1 MTQIFTDLE
10 AFKARDDKKI
20 NGVSPEHAATHLNW
34 ESDNATN
41 NGCWNCSSCSYCSYC
56 SYCSSCRSC
65 SDCSYCSSC
74 SDCSCCS
81 SCRDCSSCS
90 YCSSC
95 SDCSSCRSCSDCS
108 YCSSCRS
115 CSDCSSCS
123 SCSYCSSC
131 RYCSY
136 CSDFK
141 TDPQRVKSPIL
152 GSRKD
157 QTTYYWNDENEQI
170 VCGCFNGTLQ
180 QFKDKI
186 KEKHGNNEFA
196 KGYYKWIGAVEI
208 YKNSLP

>member
-1 MTQIFTDLE
+1 MTKAELKNNRWWVGSNSWNADLYSQDE
-10 AFKARDDKKI
+10 AEKCAGTLK
-20 NGVSPEHAATHLNW
+20 NC
-34 ESDNATN
+34 N
-41 NGCWNCSSCSYCSYC
+41 NCFN
-56 SYCSSCRSC
+56 
-65 SDCSYCSSC
+65 CSSC
-74 SDCSCCS
+74 SDCS
-81 SCRDCSSCS
+81 DCSSCS

-95 SDCSSCRSCSDCS
+95 RSCRS
-108 YCSSCRS
+108 
-115 CSDCSSCS
+115 
-123 SCSYCSSC
+123 
-131 RYCSY
+131 